1 MLKGVFSVLPTPF
14 LSDETVDVPGLKR
27 VIDLYLGAG
36 VNGITALGVTSEAAR
51 MGEKDRILVLET
63 IMKHVNGK
71 VPVVVGA
78 SAEGLQTCLDLTKA
92 ARKIGAA
99 AVMISPPRL
108 PKLNSAAVLNHFRTV
123 ADSSDATI
131 ILQDYPPV
139 SGFTMEPALLAR
151 IAKEIPS
158 VKGIKLEDPPTPLKI
173 SRVLEQM
180 DGRPIEIVGGLGG
193 TYLFEE
199 LMAGGV
205 GAMTGFAI
213 PEILVKVVGLF
224 HDGKKDEAADFF
236 YRTVALMRF
245 EFQEGIGMAVRKEMI
260 RRRGVPIS
268 AVTRAPG
275 ARMEDSTLKTLDS
288 MMRWAQTN
296 LKEIRWTLD

>member
-14 LSDETVDVPGLKR
+14 LSDETVDVPGLKK

-180 DGRPIEIVGGLGG
+180 DGHPIEIVGGLGG

>member
-14 LSDETVDVPGLKR
+14 LSDETVDVPGLKK

-92 ARKIGAA
+92 ARMMGAA

-275 ARMEDSTLKTLDS
+275 ARMDDSTLKTLDS

>member
-14 LSDETVDVPGLKR
+14 LSDETVDVPGLKK

-275 ARMEDSTLKTLDS
+275 ARMDDSTLKTLDS

>member
-36 VNGITALGVTSEAAR
+36 VTGITALGVTSEAAR

>member
-36 VNGITALGVTSEAAR
+36 VTGITALGVTSEAAR

-180 DGRPIEIVGGLGG
+180 DGHPIEIVGGLGG

>member
-14 LSDETVDVPGLKR
+14 LSDETVDVPGLKK